1 MSDNNKYNLTMLLPK
16 TDFGMRGKLPTEEV
30 KMMEFW
36 NNIELWKKLREQS
49 KDKKK
54 FILHDGP
61 PYANGPIHIGT
72 AANKILKD
80 IINRTMQF
88 EGYNSL
94 YVPGWD
100 CHGLPIEWQIE
111 KQYRKKGKKK
121 EDIDIKDFRNECRE
135 FAQKWIEEQKKSFI
149 RLFVLADWN
158 KPYTT
163 MAYESEAIILKEFSK
178 FFLNGSLYQ
187 GSKPVMWSPIEKTA
201 LAEAEIEYH
210 DIDSTSIYVAFKV
223 KNSPNKL
230 LENTSVI
237 IWTTTPWTIPG
248 NRAIAFGDSIDYCI
262 FKVQESKNNLIKDNK
277 YLVAKSLLEEV
288 CERCS
293 IKRFELV
300 KEIKGDELNNTIC
313 LSIIFSLL
321 SLYILYDLPHM
332 LNNTHRNK
340 NLTLY
345 MVYGETITQLTS
357 FCLFLESSNVIL
369 NSKINKINIINILK
383 NNKLKISDN
392 IQIIDNLNN
401 NNLNNKLLI
410 EEVKNDF
417 KKKLKL
423 ILTNNLLIIFKNLSI
438 ENIDLKNIIEI
449 IISQFLLIKNKNKNY
464 NIIITQNKLKIKNI
478 LSKYK
483 NNYDYIISILDLFNY

>member
-88 EGYNSL
+88 EGYNAL

-135 FAQKWIEEQKKSFI
+135 FAQKWIEEQKSSFI

-223 KNSPNKL
+223 K
-230 LENTSVI
+230 
-237 IWTTTPWTIPG
+237 
-248 NRAIAFGDSIDYCI
+248 IA
-262 FKVQESKNNLIKDNK
+262 LIS
-277 YLVAKSLLEEV
+277 Y
-288 CERCS
+288 
-293 IKRFELV
+293 
-300 KEIKGDELNNTIC
+300 
-313 LSIIFSLL
+313 
-321 SLYILYDLPHM
+321 
-332 LNNTHRNK
+332 
-340 NLTLY
+340 
-345 MVYGETITQLTS
+345 
-357 FCLFLESSNVIL
+357 
-369 NSKINKINIINILK
+369 
-383 NNKLKISDN
+383 
-392 IQIIDNLNN
+392 
-401 NNLNNKLLI
+401 
-410 EEVKNDF
+410 
-417 KKKLKL
+417 
-423 ILTNNLLIIFKNLSI
+423 
-438 ENIDLKNIIEI
+438 
-449 IISQFLLIKNKNKNY
+449 
-464 NIIITQNKLKIKNI
+464 
-478 LSKYK
+478 
-483 NNYDYIISILDLFNY
+483 